1 MDRLLAMQVFVS
13 VVESGSFV
21 RAAERLHLSTTAA
34 SRHVAELEK
43 HLNARLLQRS
53 TRRLSLTET
62 GGVYFERCRQILADL
77 DEADSLAGEGAAQPK
92 GKLRVSLPH
101 SFGLRYVAPRIPDF
115 CRRYPGM
122 QLEVNFS
129 DRLVDLVEDGIDV
142 AIRIASRIQGTLIA
156 RRLARIRMAICAAPA
171 YLAEMGTP
179 QTPEELREHRCLTYD
194 YAPFGDN
201 WHFLRDGKEFAVPV
215 KSAFRTNSGD
225 MTRLA
230 ALAGQGIVLQP
241 TFLVG
246 DDLRSGTLVRLLA
259 DYQLP
264 EPLAYLVYPA
274 GSRRSARVNAF
285 SEYFSAAFSAEPAE
299 WDVGLEG

>member
-1 MDRLLAMQVFVS
+1 MDRLLAMQIFVS

-43 HLNARLLQRS
+43 HVGTRLLQRS

-62 GGVYFERCRQILADL
+62 GGLYFERCRQILADL
-77 DEADSLAGEGAAQPK
+77 DEADTLASEGGAQPK
-92 GKLRVSLPH
+92 GKLRISLPH
-101 SFGLRYVAPRIPDF
+101 SFGLSYVAPQIPEF

-129 DRLVDLVEDGIDV
+129 DRIVDLVEGGIDV
-142 AIRIASRIQGTLIA
+142 ALRISSKLQNTLIA
-156 RRLARIRMAICAAPA
+156 RRLARIRMAVCAAPG

-179 QTPEELREHRCLTYD
+179 RTPEELREHRCLTYD

-201 WHFLRDGKEFAVPV
+201 WHFLRDGEEVAVPV
-215 KSAFRTNSGD
+215 KSTFRTNSGD

-246 DDLRSGTLVRLLA
+246 DDLRSGALVRLFA
-259 DYQLP
+259 DYNLP
-264 EPLAYLVYPA
+264 EHAAYAVYPGGA
-274 GSRRSARVNAF
+274 RRSARVQAF
-285 SEYFSAAFSAEPAE
+285 VEYFSEVFGGDRPVWDEP
-299 WDVGLEG
+299 